1 MKHIVGDMP
10 IKDLT
15 PKTTNIGGRI
25 VKNMRIC
32 GSGIYTYNISEAD
45 LLGLLPVPKEFEG
58 LEWINVY
65 RPPEVLVK
73 NKDKFARVPIITGHH
88 VVVDREN
95 SMDLVVGMVGDT
107 VKEEVDEKDGET
119 YLYTTGTITAE
130 RGVEAYE
137 KFGQLSVGYDPIIKW
152 KKGEHNGV
160 AYHAVLEGFIDVNH
174 LLICE
179 CARGGPQCMVMD
191 SLDNASPLVKFINN
205 HKGVKYMGVFSK
217 IFGSKTKPLA
227 GDSRLVS
234 ELIQSIAIGADPET
248 QVKKVKEIVGDSN
261 KEFIGY
267 LDELAKAKGESQE
280 NISKAVEIVDDFYK
294 KSVIGDEKPCEK
306 CGKTPCECGK
316 AGDEKKPDEEPK
328 KGEGD
333 EKPKEDE
340 KKGNGDGCG
349 ADGKPAGDEKPKED
363 PKKPAAG
370 DAIDFDKLADKVAE
384 KLVSKKAQTADLDM
398 PLAGDAKEKEDA
410 VEAYMKDVFG
420 GK

>member
-45 LLGLLPVPKEFEG
+45 LLGLLPIPKEFEG
-58 LEWINVY
+58 LEWINVL
-65 RPPEVLVK
+65 RPAEVLVK

-107 VKEEVDEKDGET
+107 VQEEVDEKDGET

-137 KFGQLSVGYDPIIKW
+137 KFGQLSVGYDPVIKW
-152 KKGEHNGV
+152 KKGEYKGV
-160 AYHAVLEGFIDVNH
+160 TYHAVLEGFNDVNH

-217 IFGSKTKPLA
+217 IFGIKKKPLA
-227 GDSRLVS
+227 GDERLVS
-234 ELIQSIAIGADPET
+234 ELIQSIAVGADPET
-248 QVKKVKEIVGDSN
+248 QVKKIKEIVGDEN
-261 KEFIGY
+261 KEFAGY

-280 NISKAVEIVDDFYK
+280 NIQKAVGIVDEFYK
-294 KSVIGDEKPCEK
+294 TSVIGDEKPCEK
-306 CGKTPCECGK
+306 CGKSPCVCEH
-316 AGDEKKPDEEPK
+316 GDEEKKDE
-328 KGEGD
+328 
-333 EKPKEDE
+333 PKEDE
-340 KKGNGDGCG
+340 KKENGDGCG
-349 ADGKPAGDEKPKED
+349 EGKPAGDEKDKEPAKEE
-363 PKKPAAG
+363 PKKEAAG
-370 DAIDFDKLADKVAE
+370 DAFDFDKLADKLVE
-384 KLVSKKAQTADLDM
+384 KLESKKAQTADLDM
-398 PLAGDAKEKEDA
+398 PLAGDSKKKDDA

-420 GK
+420 GR

>member
-1 MKHIVGDMP
+1 MKLVLGDMP

-32 GSGIYTYNISEAD
+32 GSGIYTYSIQEAD
-45 LLGLLPVPKEFEG
+45 LLGLLPIPKEFEG
-58 LEWINVY
+58 LKWINVF
-65 RPPEVLVK
+65 RPADVLI
-73 NKDKFARVPIITGHH
+73 NSKDKFARVPIITGHH

-95 SMDLVVGMVGDT
+95 SMDLVVGMVGDS
-107 VKEEVDEKDGET
+107 VNYEKDAKDGET

-130 RGVEAYE
+130 KGVEAYE
-137 KFGQLSVGYDPIIKW
+137 KFGQLSVGYDPIIEW
-152 KKGEHNGV
+152 EKGEHNGV
-160 AYHAVLEGFIDVNH
+160 PYHAVLKGFKDINH

-191 SLDNASPLVKFINN
+191 SLDNASPLEKFINN

-234 ELIQSIAIGADPET
+234 ELIQSIAVGADPET
-248 QVKKVKEIVGDSN
+248 QVKKIKEIVGDSN
-261 KEFIGY
+261 VEFIGY

-280 NISKAVEIVDDFYK
+280 NIQKAVGIVDEFYK
-294 KSVIGDEKPCEK
+294 TTVIGDEKACEK

-316 AGDEKKPDEEPK
+316 AGDEKKPEEEPK
-328 KGEGD
+328 KEEGD
-333 EKPKEDE
+333 EKPEDDKKEE
-340 KKGNGDGCG
+340 AGDGCG
-349 ADGKPAGDEKPKED
+349 EGKPAGDEKKPEGEPKE
-363 PKKPAAG
+363 AAG
-370 DAIDFDKLADKVAE
+370 DAFDFDKLAEKVVE
-384 KLVSKKAQTADLDM
+384 KIESKKAQTADLDM
-398 PLAGDAKEKEDA
+398 PLAGDSSKKEDA

-420 GK
+420 GR